1 MQVGERDRI
10 IDQHYLH
17 GERAGDGWDDSVFT
31 SSNPA
36 VVRVVRTDEIEAV
49 GPGTAVITC
58 TSHLYNVLTSAS
70 CTITVG
76 GASQTTPPGQT
87 EKPTESGKPTEN
99 GKPTTPATSAE
110 TQDLSALRAEMLEII
125 NAEREKVGV
134 SPLVLDEKLC
144 AAAQVRA
151 EEIVRNYSHTRPDGS
166 RYFTA
171 LDEQGLS
178 YSSAGENIYQSPKT
192 VEAAME
198 GGMNSAGHRANIL
211 NQQFQAVGIGFYYTD
226 SGWKYHWAQMFT
238 DRVSSQSGGQTSGS
252 GQNQRPGQSIS
263 ESLTSAAAPAQLAAA
278 INDLRADAGLSPL
291 TLDTRACAAAQVRA
305 GEQISKTH
313 LDRPDGRPFGTAL
326 SEAGVPYQSAE
337 ECIIS
342 GQGTADGIMETMSGY
357 SKFRGGMLSET
368 YSRMGIGF
376 VRSDTQWPYCSII
389 FYS

>member
-1 MQVGERDRI
+1 
-10 IDQHYLH
+10 
-17 GERAGDGWDDSVFT
+17 
-31 SSNPA
+31 
-36 VVRVVRTDEIEAV
+36 
-49 GPGTAVITC
+49 
-58 TSHLYNVLTSAS
+58 
-70 CTITVG
+70 
-76 GASQTTPPGQT
+76 
-87 EKPTESGKPTEN
+87 
-99 GKPTTPATSAE
+99 
-110 TQDLSALRAEMLEII
+110 
-125 NAEREKVGV
+125 
-134 SPLVLDEKLC
+134 
-144 AAAQVRA
+144 
-151 EEIVRNYSHTRPDGS
+151 
-166 RYFTA
+166 
-171 LDEQGLS
+171 
-178 YSSAGENIYQSPKT
+178 
-192 VEAAME
+192 
-198 GGMNSAGHRANIL
+198 MNSAGHRANIL

-313 LDRPDGRPFGTAL
+313 LDRPAGRPFGTAL